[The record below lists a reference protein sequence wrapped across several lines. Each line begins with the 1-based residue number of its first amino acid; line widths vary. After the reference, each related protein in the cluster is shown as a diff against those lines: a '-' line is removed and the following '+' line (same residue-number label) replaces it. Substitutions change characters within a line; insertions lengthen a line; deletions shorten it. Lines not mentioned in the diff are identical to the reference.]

1 MYGFTTVL
9 LSLFYVLAKII
20 TVVKDATFPALYSL
34 SLFRIH
40 CPAFAYGEELQA
52 AFLGNFLALTMS
64 PIPAYTCNVT
74 VALWTLREKRLQTT
88 KIIASTL
95 IANQETAQV

>member
-1 MYGFTTVL
+1 MYGFTTVFL
-9 LSLFYVLAKII
+9 WLFYVLAKII

-52 AFLGNFLALTMS
+52 FLGNFLALTS
-64 PIPAYTCNVT
+64 PIPAYNVT
-74 VALWTLREKRLQTT
+74 
-88 KIIASTL
+88 
-95 IANQETAQV
+95 